1 MKKAEVISQLHVHA
15 CKRLTEL
22 REDRTILWIGE
33 SDEISQLTYIS
44 CHAKGLYISDNLTRV
59 DVPYSKIKKIA
70 TGATTR
76 KWLYLYLSD
85 NDYDFKITLRLT
97 E

>member
-1 MKKAEVISQLHVHA
+1 MKKTEVISQLHAHA

-22 REDRTILWIGE
+22 KEDRTILWIGE
-33 SDEISQLTYIS
+33 SDEINQLTYVA
-44 CHAKGLYISDNLTRV
+44 CYDKGMYISDNLTSV
-59 DVPYSKIKKIA
+59 DVPYSKIKRIA
-70 TGATTR
+70 TGTTTG

-85 NDYDFKITLRLT
+85 DEYAFKITFKLT

>member
-1 MKKAEVISQLHVHA
+1 MKRTEVIAKLHTHA

-33 SDEISQLTYIS
+33 SDEINQLTYIS

-59 DVPYSKIKKIA
+59 DVPYSKIKRIA
-70 TGATTR
+70 TGTATR

-85 NDYDFKITLRLT
+85 NDYDFKIAIRLT
-97 E
+97 D